1 MNGTSGENNWELLEM
16 IGAYAADEL
25 DSEEARETERL
36 LLANGDR
43 QRLVESYTR
52 MFVLLSVMG
61 EESPEAPNA
70 VINYAIR
77 RAYVSAFFQQA
88 EDIFGSIGRSYA
100 DAFIYYLGLRAKTA

>member
-52 MFVLLSVMG
+52 MFRPALGDGRGISRG
-61 EESPEAPNA
+61 AE
-70 VINYAIR
+70 R
-77 RAYVSAFFQQA
+77 RYQLCHPA
-88 EDIFGSIGRSYA
+88 GLR
-100 DAFIYYLGLRAKTA
+100 LGLFPAGGGHLR